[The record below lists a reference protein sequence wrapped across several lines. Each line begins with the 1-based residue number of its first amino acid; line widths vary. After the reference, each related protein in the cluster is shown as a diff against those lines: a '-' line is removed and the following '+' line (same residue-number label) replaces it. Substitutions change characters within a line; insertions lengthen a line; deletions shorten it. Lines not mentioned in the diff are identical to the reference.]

1 MWIPSLYFN
10 IRLNVVQVGIL
21 YECEILECTGC
32 ESTDVD
38 IKHGQE
44 AEMTPQLKG
53 LIHPKDQ
60 SIVSRTHIDVSQA
73 PGTISRGFK
82 PLLVSKAMWTQV
94 AYPHTD
100 RQTCPYAKNKN
111 KYIF

>member
-82 PLLVSKAMWTQV
+82 PSSGLQGYVDSGGIS
-94 AYPHTD
+94 PHRPAD
-100 RQTCPYAKNKN
+100 MSIC
-111 KYIF
+111 